1 MGVLDRVLGLFD
13 GTDGEATVDSTP
25 EGSGDPD
32 EASGS
37 GGGEKTGSHG
47 SHWDTLVEGDQEI
60 QQTVMETIQDGELV
74 EAPSV
79 DGREITG
86 HRAGDGPV
94 RTVGVTADGQMG
106 TAYPDADGVTHEVEI
121 DGLIPWSNGVEAQLR
136 GQLGPAEINFFP
148 TNFFAEADDA
158 FGGERRVEL
167 AGLAYD
173 CGPADPE
180 TIRDDS
186 GEELSTEGMAAFF
199 PFERGDVD
207 DYAFQTRVKEVEEV
221 AFGDRTVYR
230 LLAPLFRT
238 EDGDDIDISLYAS
251 EHILGEYVPEV
262 GDDVTGVLWL
272 QGRVE

>member
-1 MGVLDRVLGLFD
+1 MGLFDRVLGLFD
-13 GTDGEATVDSTP
+13 GGDDEATAGSTP
-25 EGSGDPD
+25 EGSDPD
-32 EASGS
+32 DASAPD
-37 GGGEKTGSHG
+37 GGEKTGSHG
-47 SHWDTLVEGDQEI
+47 SHWDALVEGDHEI

-86 HRAGDGPV
+86 HRAGDGAV
-94 RTVGVTADGQMG
+94 RTVGVTADGQMW
-106 TAYPDADGVTHEVEI
+106 TAYPVVDGLTHEVEI

-136 GQLGPAEINFFP
+136 GQLGPVEINFFP
-148 TNFFAEADDA
+148 TNFFAEADGA

-173 CGPADPE
+173 CSPADPE
-180 TIRDDS
+180 TVRDEP

-230 LLAPLFRT
+230 LLASLFRT
-238 EDGDDIDISLYAS
+238 EDGDDVDISLYAS
-251 EHILGEYVPEV
+251 EHVLGEYVPEV